1 MWDEQLR
8 GCSFLQFRHSHRL
21 QVSPPRASVS
31 YQSEQG
37 LWSPRPIAGRLLT
50 RGYTQWGRPE
60 GPWLVWFCFV
70 LFVFQQRTYS
80 PRHPASL
87 ARRKTTLQPAHRQ
100 PPASR
105 QPTSPPARQP
115 RVPTLLNQV
124 AHSLH
129 LPSPG
134 CFSIPLTGSTDRKLG
149 KSRLRQPSCPVNLP
163 QPQFK
168 RLHSVGGA
176 GDAPKPEWP
185 QRTPERFPVSP
196 SAFLRIREK
205 QVFRKADT
213 DV

>member
-1 MWDEQLR
+1 MESTSNSRKAPHARLHTMGQAR
-8 GCSFLQFRHSHRL
+8 GTL
-21 QVSPPRASVS
+21 A
-31 YQSEQG
+31 G
-37 LWSPRPIAGRLLT
+37 LVL
-50 RGYTQWGRPE
+50 
-60 GPWLVWFCFV
+60 FCFV
-70 LFVFQQRTYS
+70 CFSAEDLLSQAPS
-80 PRHPASL
+80 LSSKKKNHPAACSQ
-87 ARRKTTLQPAHRQ
+87 A
-100 PPASR
+100 ASGI
-105 QPTSPPARQP
+105 PPARQP
-115 RVPTLLNQV
+115 CVPTLLNQV

-196 SAFLRIREK
+196 SAFLRIRE
-205 QVFRKADT
+205 AGIPES
-213 DV
+213 